1 MIEQLQQLQPAGPQ
15 DVGVYAPYYK
25 DAAKRNLLPLAI
37 SLYKKG
43 ALEGH
48 RTIEGAES
56 IPFLATWSTSNLPS
70 DLTRCRLQFENDAD
84 LNYEIALTNN
94 EFIDYLID
102 IILTSKHKQVAD
114 FSQGFYR
121 RLLRLEA

>member
-1 MIEQLQQLQPAGPQ
+1 MIEQFQQLQPAPPQ

-25 DAAKRNLLPLAI
+25 DAIKRNLLPLAI

-48 RTIEGAES
+48 RIIEGAEG
-56 IPFLATWSTSNLPS
+56 IPFVATWSISSLPA

-84 LNYEIALTNN
+84 LNYEISLTNN
-94 EFIDYLID
+94 EFIDFLID
-102 IILTSKHKQVAD
+102 ILLSSKQKKVAD

-121 RLLRLEA
+121 RLLRLDT